1 MTNIYVAKVDW
12 TGTYGHTG
20 ISRFAFE
27 RADHADVTRADVDSV
42 TTALDALYAPVL
54 GWFPLDVSYTVDSIV
69 EYYDG
74 VLGTL
79 LGEVAATV
87 AHVAHPGLADGAYG
101 NGIGALMSWNTGGLF
116 DGHRIRGRT
125 FMVPLDSV
133 AFDVAG
139 TLKPD
144 CVTSFLTG
152 AAAYLAD
159 MATAG
164 LSPLVWGHPR
174 DVPATV
180 RTPAHHAAGHWA
192 SILTAGMVSKPA
204 ILGRR
209 R

>member
-1 MTNIYVAKVDW
+1 MTNVYVAKVDW

-27 RADHADVTRADVDSV
+27 AADHSPVTRAQVDSI
-42 TTALDALYAPVL
+42 TEALDALYSPVM
-54 GWFPLDVSYTVDSIV
+54 GWFPIDVSYTVDSIV
-69 EYYDG
+69 EFYDG
-74 VLGTL
+74 VTGSLQ
-79 LGEVAATV
+79 GEVAATA
-87 AHVAHPGLADGAYG
+87 AHVGHAGLADGAYG
-101 NGIGALMSWNTGGLF
+101 NGIGGLLKWNTGGLF

-125 FMVPLDSV
+125 YMVPLDSV
-133 AFDVAG
+133 AFLTDG
-139 TLKPD
+139 SLKPD
-144 CVTSFLTG
+144 CVNSFLTG
-152 AAAYLAD
+152 AAAYLAA

-164 LSPLVWGHPR
+164 LSALVWGHPR

-192 SILTAGMVSKPA
+192 SILTAAMDAKPA